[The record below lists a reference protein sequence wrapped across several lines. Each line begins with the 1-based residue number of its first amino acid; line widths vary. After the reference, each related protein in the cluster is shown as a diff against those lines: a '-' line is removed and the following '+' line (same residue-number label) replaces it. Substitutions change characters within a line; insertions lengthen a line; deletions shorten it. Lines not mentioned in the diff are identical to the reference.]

1 MLGRLK
7 RWRKVI
13 LREAVLLRQF
23 RAMDPAHCS
32 VPPAPPIPATW
43 ADSLAELMAV
53 AA

>member
-13 LREAVLLRQF
+13 LRDAGLLRQF
-23 RAMDPAHCS
+23 LAM
-32 VPPAPPIPATW
+32 APPHTRPAAPLPATW
-43 ADSLAELMAV
+43 AESLAELRAV